1 MPPQNLL
8 FALCYLHIVL
18 LIYWDKESYV
28 PKGLQFAK
36 NSDNFCVTTHSSY
49 MLTRHPLST
58 SETINENGKKK
69 KPLLPASCGKT
80 DTESARAC
88 DFSNSIQ
95 SSSNKLIII
104 LQRKRVESSVCWGI
118 PDPDVQ
124 DAEHLLCSLAH
135 TLWDFQ
141 YSDVPSTFLI

>member
-69 KPLLPASCGKT
+69 NLYYQLAVGKL
-80 DTESARAC
+80 
-88 DFSNSIQ
+88 IQ
-95 SSSNKLIII
+95 RVLEPVISRTVYRVAATSLSSSSRGK
-104 LQRKRVESSVCWGI
+104 E
-118 PDPDVQ
+118 
-124 DAEHLLCSLAH
+124 
-135 TLWDFQ
+135 
-141 YSDVPSTFLI
+141 